1 MNCPNCGTPVAMGKI
16 FCPNCG
22 SRVQTQ
28 NYIICPNCNTPNSI
42 TNKCCS
48 ECGTPLG
55 YNQQNGLNKSQ
66 KALII
71 SLSVVAAVCV
81 IVVLLIILMP
91 SRKSQDNA
99 IAVTPTAVPTES
111 ITHPPAPTPVYT
123 PQPTPVPI
131 KQHTPTPEYIS
142 YSTYNDYDYMFSC
155 PYPDGFHSMSPLSD
169 FTRLC
174 RASNYDSG
182 EIYICATYNDPV
194 RSIATIV
201 DNFRSSHS
209 HNSVSFDQRGSNYC
223 SVLISDSASYNYCY
237 YNISN
242 GMIRGFEMSFPI
254 DRYDLYMSYINYM
267 QTNLSFF

>member
-1 MNCPNCGTPVAMGKI
+1 MNCPNCGTPVAMGEN

-22 SRVQTQ
+22 SRIQTQ
-28 NYIICPNCNTPNSI
+28 RFINCPNCNAPNSF

-48 ECGTPLG
+48 ECGTPLR
-55 YNQQNGLNKSQ
+55 YSQQNGLNKSQ

-71 SLSVVAAVCV
+71 SLSVAAAVCV
-81 IVVLLIILMP
+81 IVVLLIIFMP
-91 SRKSQDNA
+91 SRKPQDNA
-99 IAVTPTAVPTES
+99 VAVTPTAVPTEN
-111 ITHPPAPTPVYT
+111 ITHPPA
-123 PQPTPVPI
+123 
-131 KQHTPTPEYIS
+131 PTPEYIS

-155 PYPDGFHSMSPLSD
+155 PYPDGFHRMSPLSD

-182 EIYICATYNDPV
+182 EIYICATYNDPA
-194 RSIATIV
+194 RSIATVV
-201 DNFRSSHS
+201 DNFKSSHS
-209 HNSVSFDQRGSNYC
+209 HNSVAFDQRGSNYC

-242 GMIRGFEMSFPI
+242 GMIRGFEMNFPI

-267 QTNLSFF
+267 QANLSFF